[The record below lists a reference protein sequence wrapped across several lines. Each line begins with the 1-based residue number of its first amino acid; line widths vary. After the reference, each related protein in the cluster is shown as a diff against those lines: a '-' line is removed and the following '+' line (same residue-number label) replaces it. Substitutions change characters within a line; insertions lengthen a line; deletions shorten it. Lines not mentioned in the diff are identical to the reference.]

1 LAIALGAA
9 IVSTI
14 AAGGWYWLHRP
25 TTAVVLR
32 LSGRLEGYETDIGA
46 KIPGRIAFVAVREGD
61 AVKRGQVI
69 VQLDDAEVQA
79 QLRGA
84 TAQLAAAKQQAEQ
97 ARSQIGVIQS
107 NLKEA
112 EFNWQ
117 QSKGDTLGKVAQAES
132 TLAGTKA
139 QLVAAQAQVAEAQ
152 SKLRLAKISRDRY
165 AGLRQDG
172 AVPQER
178 LDQAETELETAQ
190 AILTAR
196 QAAVGSAQKQVESA
210 QGALVQAQ
218 TTRFNPIIRIEQRA
232 ALRQQLAVAQAQLK
246 AAQEQVAAANAARQ
260 EIQAQIAYLNVV
272 SPINGVVTARSVE
285 PGAVVTSGKTLLTV
299 INPDTVYLR
308 GFILEGDIGKVRVGQ
323 AARVF
328 LDSAP
333 QRPLAARV
341 TAIDTQASFTPE
353 NIYFRQ
359 DRVRQVFGVKLGID
373 QPAGLAK
380 PGMPADAEILLD
392 RAAAP

>member
-1 LAIALGAA
+1 
-9 IVSTI
+9 VT
-14 AAGGWYWLHRP
+14 
-25 TTAVVLR
+25 
-32 LSGRLEGYETDIGA
+32 
-46 KIPGRIAFVAVREGD
+46 
-61 AVKRGQVI
+61 
-69 VQLDDAEVQA
+69 
-79 QLRGA
+79 
-84 TAQLAAAKQQAEQ
+84 
-97 ARSQIGVIQS
+97 
-107 NLKEA
+107 
-112 EFNWQ
+112 
-117 QSKGDTLGKVAQAES
+117 
-132 TLAGTKA
+132 
-139 QLVAAQAQVAEAQ
+139 EAQ

-165 AGLRQDG
+165 AALRQDG
-172 AVPQER
+172 AVTQER

-196 QAAVGSAQKQVESA
+196 QAAVGAAQKQVESA

-218 TTRFNPIIRIEQRA
+218 TTRFNPSIRSEQRA
-232 ALRQQLAVAQAQLK
+232 ALRQQLEVAQAQLK
-246 AAQEQVAAANAARQ
+246 VAQEQVAAANAARQ
-260 EIQAQIAYLNVV
+260 QIQAQIAYLNVV

-285 PGAVVTSGKTLLTV
+285 PGAVVTTGKTLLTV

-308 GFILEGDIGKVRVGQ
+308 GFVPEGDIGKVRVGQ

-333 QRPLAARV
+333 QHPLAARV